1 MQRGLT
7 LSLAAVAIFGAGWWA
22 AQVRLATSPDKMG
35 AASEITTATRP
46 SVSSTPPVSSAR
58 GESKSAPA
66 RAISEVW
73 QLVRNSDAPARTP
86 ELLRSLEQWTGTEL
100 QPDQMAVFEKVMEQ
114 GDYEECSYVL
124 SLFEQREEPAS
135 VVFLVKQLDHPN
147 QEVRD
152 RALLACEAVAGRA
165 LASAEDA
172 KTWAKNWQPDPA
184 VAELFRRSQQA
195 DERAAIETI
204 GPRKNVT
211 GKKEE

>member
-22 AQVRLATSPDKMG
+22 AQVRLATSAGKLG
-35 AASEITTATRP
+35 ATSGITTVTKP
-46 SVSSTPPVSSAR
+46 SASSTPPVRSAR
-58 GESKSAPA
+58 GESKTTPA
-66 RAISEVW
+66 RGISEVW

-100 QPDQMAVFEKVMEQ
+100 QPDQMAVFEKIMDQ

-124 SLFEQREEPAS
+124 SLFEQREELAS
-135 VVFLVKQLDHPN
+135 VSFLVKQLDHPI
-147 QEVRD
+147 QEVRE
-152 RALLACEAVAGRA
+152 RALLACEAVAGLS
-165 LASAEDA
+165 LASAEEA
-172 KTWAKNWQPDPA
+172 KTWAKHWQPDPA

-195 DERAAIETI
+195 DDRAALETI
-204 GPRKNVT
+204 GPRKKVK